1 MGSLANVGLSTIPTY
16 KTLYKRFYL
25 SRNPKQKRK
34 MHKTIAIFLLFVVV
48 TTVSCK
54 AAGKKVSQ
62 DLAKPDDESDVK
74 VDETVQAENDAKAAT
89 NLAAAPEIEAMFK
102 QLMESQDEVTKLRD
116 GESGAVS
123 TLKSALK
130 TLLETTMN
138 EFFYGMVPSVK

>member
-1 MGSLANVGLSTIPTY
+1 
-16 KTLYKRFYL
+16 
-25 SRNPKQKRK
+25 

-54 AAGKKVSQ
+54 AAGKKASQ
-62 DLAKPDDESDVK
+62 DLAKPDDKSEVK
-74 VDETVQAENDAKAAT
+74 VDDTLQAENDAKAAT
-89 NLAAAPEIEAMFK
+89 NLAAAPEIEAMYK